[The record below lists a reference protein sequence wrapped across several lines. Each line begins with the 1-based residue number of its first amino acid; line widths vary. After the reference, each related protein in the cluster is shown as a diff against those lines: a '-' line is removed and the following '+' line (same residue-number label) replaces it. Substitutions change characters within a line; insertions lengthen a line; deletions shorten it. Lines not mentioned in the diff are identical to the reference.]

1 MMEQTHRSENRMP
14 DNMIRLSER
23 MVFSDSFK
31 PLYSE
36 GMALVEEAA
45 AYLDGKGKDAARSLS
60 HKAATL
66 YAAESMRLT
75 SRLMHI
81 ASWLLLL
88 RASRSGDM
96 PREMVAKEKAK
107 VSLETHSAGE
117 NTAGWKELPQAFRD
131 MIAHSLHLQD
141 RVRCMDGDSY
151 HQPIREL
158 VECKGNPVSDQIIL
172 LRTAFGSN

>member
-1 MMEQTHRSENRMP
+1 MMEQTHRAENTVT

-45 AYLDGKGKDAARSLS
+45 AYLDGEGRDAARALS
-60 HKAATL
+60 HEAATL

-81 ASWLLLL
+81 ASWLLLQ

-96 PREMVAKEKAK
+96 PQEMIAREKSK
-107 VSLETHSAGE
+107 VSLETLSAGE
-117 NTAGWKELPQAFRD
+117 QADGWQELPQVFRD
-131 MIAHSLHLQD
+131 LVSYSLHLQD

-151 HQPIREL
+151 HQPIRRL
-158 VECKGNPVSDQIIL
+158 VECRGNAVSDQIVL
-172 LRTAFGSN
+172 LHTAFGGN

>member
-1 MMEQTHRSENRMP
+1 MMEQTHRSDTLGT

-45 AYLDGKGKDAARSLS
+45 AYLDGEGNEAACLLS

-96 PREMVAKEKAK
+96 PRDMVAREKAK
-107 VSLETHSAGE
+107 VSLETLSAGE
-117 NTAGWKELPQAFRD
+117 ATSGWQDLPHAFRD
-131 MIAHSLHLQD
+131 MIARSLHLQD
-141 RVRCMDGDSY
+141 RVRCMDGNSY
-151 HQPIREL
+151 HQPIRDMLER
-158 VECKGNPVSDQIIL
+158 KGNPVSDQIVL
-172 LRTAFGSN
+172 LRTAFGGN